1 MNPFGYNRRTLAF
14 QPTSLNYVVEW
25 PETWPLKIMSLDKR
39 SAVSHKKKTKTKPKV
54 NRKVHFEKTPVPQ
67 SSFFGE
73 SSNTTKQA
81 PTEQVLHE
89 MQNPVAKETVLP
101 HSPIIEER
109 IDKREA
115 EESTL
120 VGQAVEGNANSNILD
135 IEERHSSEI
144 PILYSETSSLSEGAF
159 VDAFQ
164 DKLTAEVTDD
174 TEKQQDDSTTR
185 RSSVPPCS
193 PTPVPVE
200 TEGTESGLNE
210 GGVGEEDS
218 KSLLMGIV
226 SQIAAEPGADYMK
239 DI

>member
-1 MNPFGYNRRTLAF
+1 
-14 QPTSLNYVVEW
+14 VEW

-67 SSFFGE
+67 SSFLGE

-89 MQNPVAKETVLP
+89 MQNPVAKGTALP
-101 HSPIIEER
+101 HSPIIEEP

-120 VGQAVEGNANSNILD
+120 VGQALEGNVNSNILD

-144 PILYSETSSLSEGAF
+144 PILYSETSSLSETTF
-159 VDAFQ
+159 VDEFQ
-164 DKLTAEVTDD
+164 DKLMV
-174 TEKQQDDSTTR
+174 
-185 RSSVPPCS
+185 
-193 PTPVPVE
+193 
-200 TEGTESGLNE
+200 SGF
-210 GGVGEEDS
+210 V
-218 KSLLMGIV
+218 SLLG
-226 SQIAAEPGADYMK
+226 
-239 DI
+239 